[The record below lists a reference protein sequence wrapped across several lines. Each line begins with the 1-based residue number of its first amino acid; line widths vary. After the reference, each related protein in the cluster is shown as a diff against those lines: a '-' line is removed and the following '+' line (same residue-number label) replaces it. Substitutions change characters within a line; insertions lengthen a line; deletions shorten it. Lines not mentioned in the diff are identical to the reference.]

1 MRLILSALALLLAV
15 ILAVQNTAVVDVSL
29 LFWNLRASLAI
40 IIALCLVLGLFIGFA
55 ALAPLIY
62 RDRRNA
68 KKLETRLAA
77 MEAEKV
83 QRGAPR
89 SQAPSDP
96 STGSSAFSGSGE
108 RGVSSQET
116 HRVDQRRNI
125 R

>member
-77 MEAEKV
+77 VEAENI
-83 QRGAPR
+83 QRGGAPP
-89 SQAPSDP
+89 QTPYDP
-96 STGSSAFSGSGE
+96 PIGNVSTRGPAD
-108 RGVSSQET
+108 RGVPSQNI
-116 HRVDQRRNI
+116 HREQGRSFR
-125 R
+125 

>member
-15 ILAVQNTAVVDVSL
+15 IFAVQNTAVVDVSL

-40 IIALCLVLGLFIGFA
+40 IIALCLVLGLFIGLA

-77 MEAEKV
+77 MEAENV
-83 QRGAPR
+83 QRGAPP
-89 SQAPSDP
+89 SQALSDP
-96 STGSSAFSGSGE
+96 STATSTLSGSAE
-108 RGVSSQET
+108 RGVSSQDA